1 MSRPLKCLIFCSL
14 LLSLG
19 GCIILPGHRHCCWR
33 YDAVQVR

>member
-1 MSRPLKCLIFCSL
+1 MSRTLKLLTLCAL

-33 YDAVQVR
+33 YDAVESR